1 VARVERTKTNVV
13 YRSNHQLKK
22 QRFLPLPCRFLRNIG
37 HSLLTPKEQETPL
50 IVLFSQI
57 QRKYRVVR
65 KYREKGHGG
74 DLGLG

>member
-1 VARVERTKTNVV
+1 MSIPKKHWSFSSNTQRT
-13 YRSNHQLKK
+13 
-22 QRFLPLPCRFLRNIG
+22 RN
-37 HSLLTPKEQETPL
+37 TF

-65 KYREKGHGG
+65 KYREKGRGG